1 MCFKEKITTRY
12 ILLAQIMLSN
22 RGEMSDFLFHFKRI
36 KFHFKGFLI
45 ATSVA
50 DPGNQREAKWLCQD
64 PGVTGWARCTTP
76 AQWSDITVTRTESS
90 LDPESESVWRT
101 DRGLVPFQYA
111 VGFSDLFS
119 LYENFILQNS
129 PCPTTNLHCSQTQ
142 IQFLDPN
149 WLLMEVGTK

>member
-1 MCFKEKITTRY
+1 M
-12 ILLAQIMLSN
+12 
-22 RGEMSDFLFHFKRI
+22 
-36 KFHFKGFLI
+36 
-45 ATSVA
+45 
-50 DPGNQREAKWLCQD
+50 
-64 PGVTGWARCTTP
+64 TP

-119 LYENFILQNS
+119 LHENFILQNS